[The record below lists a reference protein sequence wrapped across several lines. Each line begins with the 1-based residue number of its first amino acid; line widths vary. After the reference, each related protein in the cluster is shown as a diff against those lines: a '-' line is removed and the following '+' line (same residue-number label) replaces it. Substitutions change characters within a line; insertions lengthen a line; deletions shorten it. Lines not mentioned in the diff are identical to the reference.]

1 MQRLLRTADWGA
13 DAVRDELRSRV
24 VEGLGPGGVLIVYET
39 GFVKKGTRSASCV
52 TQRAHGLSE
61 HPLWPCDGLDC
72 GGRVTWADAN
82 TWDAIL
88 PAVAEPVSSQERT
101 RRPDRPAVHRKLSG
115 PAPPDKRTCPGQ
127 GNDRPSLTM
136 HEVVRASPRRGRRR
150 PHGPRDA
157 PRRAGFARSPAESGD
172 A

>member
-13 DAVRDELRSRV
+13 DAVRDELRSHV

-72 GGRVTWADAN
+72 GGRVTWA
-82 TWDAIL
+82 T
-88 PAVAEPVSSQERT
+88 RT
-101 RRPDRPAVHRKLSG
+101 PGTQSCPRSPDRSPVRNERADLT
-115 PAPPDKRTCPGQ
+115 APPSTEG
-127 GNDRPSLTM
+127 
-136 HEVVRASPRRGRRR
+136 SPGRRR
-150 PHGPRDA
+150 QISEPALDRA
-157 PRRAGFARSPAESGD
+157 TTVRR
-172 A
+172 